1 MSDTLNVACQYLGI
15 TEAQV
20 IDWREDDTKIVMVVD
35 LGISGCPKYTI
46 EKTTLAGL
54 TPQPKEPAQG
64 VWTDFHTPD
73 VMIDTRDG
81 IDAVEASAAGRVMR
95 KIRRGKK

>member
-1 MSDTLNVACQYLGI
+1 MSETLKAACRYLGI

-20 IDWREDDTKIVMVVD
+20 MTWREDDTKIVLVVN
-35 LGISGCPKYTI
+35 LGIKGCPKHTLD
-46 EKTTLAGL
+46 KAALAGL
-54 TPQPKEPAQG
+54 PPQAPAPG

-73 VMIDTRDG
+73 IMIDTRDG

>member
-54 TPQPKEPAQG
+54 TPQPTEPAQG
-64 VWTDFHTPD
+64 VWTDCHTPD